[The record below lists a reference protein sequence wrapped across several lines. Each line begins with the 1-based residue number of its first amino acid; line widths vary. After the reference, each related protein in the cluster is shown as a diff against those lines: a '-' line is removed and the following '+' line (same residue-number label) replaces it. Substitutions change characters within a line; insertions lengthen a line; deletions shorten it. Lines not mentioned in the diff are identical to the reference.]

1 MTSAQICVI
10 CFPPAGGT
18 AQIFEVWRA
27 HFPKWIEVIGVEYPG
42 RGTRVQEATVPD
54 VGALADDLASRFSLK
69 TEGPFALLGLS
80 MGALVAFDFAT
91 RLTQRGKPP
100 IHLFVCSCR
109 NPRQQLRRKLHEVPE
124 VEFVAALRRRQ
135 GASRFIRDDADPSRP
150 ELDALRADVTAS
162 ERYVAPSGETLNCP
176 LSVFAGRRDTLL
188 TRRGLALWSL
198 LTSGRFLFEQFA
210 GGHFFFRD
218 HLDEVAA
225 RITDEL
231 LRGLK

>member
-1 MTSAQICVI
+1 MTSSQIRVI
-10 CFPPAGGT
+10 CFPPAGG
-18 AQIFEVWRA
+18 AARIFDVWRD
-27 HFPKWIEVIGVEYPG
+27 HFPNWTEVIAVEYPG
-42 RGTRVQEATVPD
+42 RGTRAQEGAVPD
-54 VGALADDLASRFSLK
+54 VEALAEELATRLSVE

-91 RLTQRGKPP
+91 RLTQRGRPP

-109 NPRQQLRRKLHEVPE
+109 NPRQQLRHKLHEMPE
-124 VEFVAALRRRQ
+124 EEFVAALRRRQ
-135 GASRFIRDDADPSRP
+135 GASRFTCDDIDLGRP

-162 ERYVAPSGETLNCP
+162 EHYVAPSGATLNCP
-176 LSVFAGRRDTLL
+176 LSVFAGMQDKLL
-188 TRRGLALWSL
+188 TRRGLALWGL
-198 LTSGRFLFEQFA
+198 FTSGRFLCEQFP

-218 HLDEVAA
+218 HLDGVTA